1 MELDRAKGAV
11 ASSADASS
19 NEAETKTDDQ
29 IIADFKQR
37 LEKTLELIEKN
48 LEDLEKRGEKVPEGL
63 RGALEK
69 ALGDLEKTLERLET
83 DEAFRKQIAEKVREL
98 SERNDGKKPELPAS
112 GQPPKPGD
120 RPELDDSKRPP
131 LPAEGPSKEKLCEA
145 LKRLL
150 EGGAKTPDGKA
161 VEVPE
166 AIKRSVQQQYQ
177 KECSN

>member
-37 LEKTLELIEKN
+37 
-48 LEDLEKRGEKVPEGL
+48 
-63 RGALEK
+63 
-69 ALGDLEKTLERLET
+69 LEKTLERLET